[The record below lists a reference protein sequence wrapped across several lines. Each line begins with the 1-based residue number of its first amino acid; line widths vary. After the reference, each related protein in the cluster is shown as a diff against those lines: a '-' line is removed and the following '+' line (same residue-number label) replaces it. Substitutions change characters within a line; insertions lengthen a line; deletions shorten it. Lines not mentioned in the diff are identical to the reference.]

1 LPYVMSKIW
10 FAGALA
16 LYQALAYTI
25 IRHLAFDMPGGM
37 LEFGMLYVTL
47 VLTTLAGMMLGLLV
61 SAFAPNPNSAPLLI
75 IMIIIPQIVLS
86 GALAPVPSSA
96 SAPATTRWAFEAFM
110 GITGVGSDIAA
121 DPCWALPEDLRES
134 MTLDDKVANDCRCMG
149 PNIFNEAFC
158 DVPGVGARYDPAVD
172 EPKPVEP
179 PPLGDPPASPE
190 IPPPP
195 AQPGEGADTLA
206 LTRYL
211 EALRVYQ
218 EETDQIR
225 AEFEAEIVAHQARAE
240 VYESSVKSYQEAL
253 IEWQTARNSA
263 VGEAEGL
270 IGALRD
276 ELGWTFVNKENS
288 AVYWGRIGTTW
299 AAQGVIILVLFSL
312 ILFFIKRKD

>member
-1 LPYVMSKIW
+1 
-10 FAGALA
+10 
-16 LYQALAYTI
+16 
-25 IRHLAFDMPGGM
+25 M
-37 LEFGMLYVTL
+37 LFVTL
-47 VLTTLAGMMLGLLV
+47 ILTTLAGMMLGLLV

-86 GALAPVPSSA
+86 GALAPIPSTA

-134 MTLDDKVANDCRCMG
+134 MTLDDKLDNGCRCMG
-149 PNIFNEAFC
+149 PNVFNEAFC
-158 DVPGVGARYDPAVD
+158 DVPGVGGRYDPAVD
-172 EPKPVEP
+172 APKPVEP
-179 PPLGDPPASPE
+179 APLGDPPPAPE

-195 AQPGEGADTLA
+195 PQPGVGADTLA
-206 LTRYL
+206 LTQYL

-218 EETDQIR
+218 EQTDQIR
-225 AEFEAEIVAHQARAE
+225 SAYEAEILAHQSRAE
-240 VYESSVKSYQEAL
+240 VYETTVKNYQEEL

-270 IGALRD
+270 IGAIRD
-276 ELGWTFVNKENS
+276 ELGWTFVNQENT

-299 AAQGVIILVLFSL
+299 AAQGVIILVLFGL
-312 ILFFIKRKD
+312 ILVFIKRKDQ